1 MVRLD
6 RALDKAGLAAT
17 TAVEALVHL
26 LGKGTQVALQL
37 ANGVL
42 VALTIHAGESGAPPA
57 TSLEDGIAQAAPTIR
72 GQALLKE
79 KHISCPSELT
89 GQGSKAILL
98 HG

>member
-42 VALTIHAGESGAPPA
+42 VA
-57 TSLEDGIAQAAPTIR
+57 
-72 GQALLKE
+72 
-79 KHISCPSELT
+79 
-89 GQGSKAILL
+89 
-98 HG
+98 

>member
-42 VALTIHAGESGAPPA
+42 VALTIHAGEAGTPPA
-57 TSLEDGIAQAAPTIR
+57 TSLRTASHRRADY
-72 GQALLKE
+72 
-79 KHISCPSELT
+79 
-89 GQGSKAILL
+89 QGSGPPQREAHLL
-98 HG
+98 PQ

>member
-42 VALTIHAGESGAPPA
+42 VALTCLLY
-57 TSLEDGIAQAAPTIR
+57 TSDAAD
-72 GQALLKE
+72 E
-79 KHISCPSELT
+79 
-89 GQGSKAILL
+89 
-98 HG
+98 

>member
-42 VALTIHAGESGAPPA
+42 VARHKSG
-57 TSLEDGIAQAAPTIR
+57 GR
-72 GQALLKE
+72 R
-79 KHISCPSELT
+79 HT
-89 GQGSKAILL
+89 GGADYQGSGPPQREAHLL
-98 HG
+98 PQ